1 MAWSRAEDEVRT
13 FIERTQLPFL
23 RSPMG
28 KGVMPDDHPLSV
40 AAARTLALQNAHW
53 REASALL
60 SCPTIALPSPTSAT
74 SVALLWPISSGAM
87 SSWMTLT
94 SFA

>member
-1 MAWSRAEDEVRT
+1 MAWSRAEDEVRA

-40 AAARTLALQNAHW
+40 GGGAQPR
-53 REASALL
+53 RCSR
-60 SCPTIALPSPTSAT
+60 PTS
-74 SVALLWPISSGAM
+74 SS
-87 SSWMTLT
+87 
-94 SFA
+94 